1 MPCHIQKLHFN
12 VQHGVPITKDEWM
25 VCWWWRWWMQ
35 PFRLGLWDS
44 SLLKGVTTKLKF
56 VIKTSS
62 SVNTLFYWQ
71 QLLCFANITF
81 SLQQMKRES
90 AICGGGLVNC
100 RGGEGG
106 GFTIDI
112 YTRDRINRLLT
123 LRFNYCVSSST
134 SSSPLL
140 VRIFPSTNLSVYL
153 LIPFG
158 GYYNNS
164 CDINHEQVDR
174 CLRGGI

>member
-1 MPCHIQKLHFN
+1 
-12 VQHGVPITKDEWM
+12 
-25 VCWWWRWWMQ
+25 
-35 PFRLGLWDS
+35 
-44 SLLKGVTTKLKF
+44 
-56 VIKTSS
+56 
-62 SVNTLFYWQ
+62 
-71 QLLCFANITF
+71 
-81 SLQQMKRES
+81 MKRES

-112 YTRDRINRLLT
+112 YTRDRINRLFT

-153 LIPFG
+153 VIHLIICWIPFG

-174 CLRGGI
+174 CLKRWNLVKRIHIQIRMLGKPLLAPRHDNLQIFQELFFQGIYHRSSFYASSKRFCKSLRYFFGS